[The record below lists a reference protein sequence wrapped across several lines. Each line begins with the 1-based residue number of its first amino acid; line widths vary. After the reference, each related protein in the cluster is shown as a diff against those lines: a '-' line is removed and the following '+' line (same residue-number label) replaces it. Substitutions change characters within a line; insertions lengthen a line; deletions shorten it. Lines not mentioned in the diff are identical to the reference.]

1 MSALKPP
8 PPRDAAQAL
17 PAGIDWTPVP
27 EALAALR
34 ERIQPVA
41 GVERIATASARGRIL
56 ASPAVAA
63 RSHPPAANTA
73 VDGYAF
79 AHASIRGDG
88 GPLRVM
94 QGRAAPGAPLGCAV
108 PAGHAARALTGA
120 ALPEGADTVVL
131 QEDVTLGDGEIVFD
145 SGIRRGANTRAEGE
159 DVRQGEVAIAA
170 GRTLGP
176 ADLALASAVGLGE
189 LEVFEPLKVAIIST
203 GDELA
208 EPGAEASQERIFD
221 ANRPMLAALA
231 EEFGHVAVD
240 FGIVPDDR
248 ARLRGTLERAAA
260 QADAILTS
268 GGASSGDED
277 HVSALLN
284 ETGSATV
291 WRIAVKPGRP
301 LVLGA
306 WNGTPVFG
314 LPGNPVAAMVC
325 ALIFAKP
332 ALGVLAGAGW
342 REPQGYDV
350 PAAFSKSK
358 RAGRREFLRA
368 RIRGGRAEAFGS
380 EGSGRI
386 SGLSWAEG
394 LVELPDGAVDISPG
408 DPVRYIPFGSF
419 R

>member
-1 MSALKPP
+1 MSALTPP
-8 PPRDAAQAL
+8 PPRDAAQSL
-17 PAGIDWTPVP
+17 PAGIDWTPVD

-34 ERIQPVA
+34 DRIRPVA
-41 GVERIATASARGRIL
+41 GVERIAAASARGRIL
-56 ASPAVAA
+56 ASPAIAA

-79 AHASIRGDG
+79 AHASIRSDG

-94 QGRAAPGAPLGCAV
+94 LGRAAPGAPLGRAV
-108 PAGHAARALTGA
+108 PAGHAVRALTGA

-131 QEDVTLGDGEIVFD
+131 QEDAALGDGEIAFD
-145 SGIRRGANTRAEGE
+145 PGIRRGANTRAEGE
-159 DVRQGEVAIAA
+159 DVRQGEVAIEA

-189 LEVFEPLKVAIIST
+189 LEVFEPLKVAIVST

-208 EPGAEASQERIFD
+208 EPGDEAPQGRIFD

-231 EEFGHVAVD
+231 EEFGHLPVD

-325 ALIFAKP
+325 ALIFARP

-342 REPQGYDV
+342 REPQGYEV

-394 LVELPDGAVDISPG
+394 LVELPDGAVEISPG

>member
-1 MSALKPP
+1 MSALRPP

-34 ERIQPVA
+34 ERIRPVA
-41 GVERIATASARGRIL
+41 GVEWIAAASARGRIL
-56 ASPAVAA
+56 ASPAIAA
-63 RSHPPAANTA
+63 RSHPPTANTA

-79 AHASIRGDG
+79 AHASIRSDG

-94 QGRAAPGAPLGCAV
+94 QGRAAPGAPLGRAV
-108 PAGHAARALTGA
+108 PAGHAVRALTGA

-131 QEDVTLGDGEIVFD
+131 QEDAALGDGEIAFD
-145 SGIRRGANTRAEGE
+145 PDIRRGANTRAEGE
-159 DVRQGEVAIAA
+159 DVRSGEVAIEA

-176 ADLALASAVGLGE
+176 ADLALASAIGLGE
-189 LEVFEPLKVAIIST
+189 LEVFERLRVAIVST

-208 EPGAEASQERIFD
+208 EPGDEAPQGRIFD

-231 EEFGHVAVD
+231 EEFGHVPVD

-248 ARLRGTLERAAA
+248 ERLRGTLDRAAA

-306 WNGTPVFG
+306 WSGTPVFG

-325 ALIFAKP
+325 ALIFARP
-332 ALGVLAGAGW
+332 ALGVLAGADW

-394 LVELPDGAVDISPG
+394 LVELPDGAVEISPG

>member
-1 MSALKPP
+1 MSALTPP

-17 PAGIDWTPVP
+17 PAGIDWTPVD

-34 ERIQPVA
+34 ERIRPVA
-41 GVERIATASARGRIL
+41 SVERIAAASARGRIL
-56 ASPAVAA
+56 ASPAIAA

-79 AHASIRGDG
+79 AHASIRSDG
-88 GPLRVM
+88 GPLQVM
-94 QGRAAPGAPLGCAV
+94 QGRAAPGAPLGRAV
-108 PAGHAARALTGA
+108 PAGHAVRALTGA

-131 QEDVTLGDGEIVFD
+131 QEDAALGDGEIAFD
-145 SGIRRGANTRAEGE
+145 PGIRRGANTRAEGE
-159 DVRQGEVAIAA
+159 DVRQGEVAIEA

-208 EPGAEASQERIFD
+208 EPGDEAPQGRIFD

-231 EEFGHVAVD
+231 EEFGHLPVD

-325 ALIFAKP
+325 ALIFARP

-342 REPQGYDV
+342 REPQGYEV

-394 LVELPDGAVDISPG
+394 LVELPDGAVEISPG

>member
-1 MSALKPP
+1 MAALKPP

-34 ERIQPVA
+34 ERIRPVA
-41 GVERIATASARGRIL
+41 GVERIAAASARGRIL
-56 ASPAVAA
+56 ASPAIAA

-79 AHASIRGDG
+79 AHASIRSDG

-108 PAGHAARALTGA
+108 PAGHAVRALTGA

-131 QEDVTLGDGEIVFD
+131 QEDAALGDGEIAFD
-145 SGIRRGANTRAEGE
+145 PDIRLGANTRAEGE
-159 DVRQGEVAIAA
+159 DVRQGEVSIEA

-189 LEVFEPLKVAIIST
+189 LEVFERLKVAIVST

-208 EPGAEASQERIFD
+208 EPGDESPQGRIFD

-231 EEFGHVAVD
+231 EEFGHVPVD

-248 ARLRGTLERAAA
+248 ERLRGTLDHAAA

-306 WNGTPVFG
+306 WSGTPVFG

-325 ALIFAKP
+325 ALIFARP

-394 LVELPDGAVDISPG
+394 LVELPDGAVDVSPG

>member
-1 MSALKPP
+1 MAALKPP

-27 EALAALR
+27 EALDALR
-34 ERIQPVA
+34 ERIRPVA
-41 GVERIATASARGRIL
+41 GVERIAAASARGRIL
-56 ASPAVAA
+56 ASPAIAA
-63 RSHPPAANTA
+63 RSHPPTANTA

-79 AHASIRGDG
+79 AHASIRSDG

-94 QGRAAPGAPLGCAV
+94 QGRAAPGAPLGRAV
-108 PAGHAARALTGA
+108 PAGHAVRALTGA

-131 QEDVTLGDGEIVFD
+131 QEDAALGDGEIAFD
-145 SGIRRGANTRAEGE
+145 PDIRRGANTRAEGE
-159 DVRQGEVAIAA
+159 DVRSGEVAIEA

-176 ADLALASAVGLGE
+176 ADLALASAIGLGE
-189 LEVFEPLKVAIIST
+189 LEVFERLRVAIVST

-208 EPGAEASQERIFD
+208 EPGDEAPQGRIFD

-231 EEFGHVAVD
+231 EEFGHVPVD

-248 ARLRGTLERAAA
+248 ERLRGTLDRAAA

-284 ETGSATV
+284 ETGSAMV

-306 WNGTPVFG
+306 WSGTPVFG

-325 ALIFAKP
+325 ALIFARP
-332 ALGVLAGAGW
+332 ALGVLAGADW

-394 LVELPDGAVDISPG
+394 LVELPDGAVEISPG